1 MLRTRQGRA
10 GCARTRHRARYGR
23 CRHRSVR
30 PVSRRIDGWGIGGP
44 ARVSD
49 DGSASVLL
57 LAVLAVAAVLAGT
70 LALTA
75 SARALGAATSSAADL
90 AALAGAQAAA
100 TPWRGDAPC
109 TVAAKAA
116 TRNGAEI
123 VTCEVGALGV
133 VEVTVRRS
141 PRGALARVA
150 GPRTAT
156 ARAGPEWVRDA
167 EQAGAR

>member
-1 MLRTRQGRA
+1 MSRQLDGRA
-10 GCARTRHRARYGR
+10 
-23 CRHRSVR
+23 
-30 PVSRRIDGWGIGGP
+30 IDGP
-44 ARVSD
+44 PRVPDD

-75 SARALGAATSSAADL
+75 SARALGTATSSAADL

-100 TPWRGDAPC
+100 SPWRGDAPC
-109 TVAAKAA
+109 TVAAEAA

-123 VTCEVGALGV
+123 VTCDADGLGV
-133 VEVTVRRS
+133 VEVTVRRA
-141 PRGALARVA
+141 PRGTLARVA

-156 ARAGPEWVRDA
+156 ARAGPAWVRDA

>member
-10 GCARTRHRARYGR
+10 RHPVTRDRARRGR

-30 PVSRRIDGWGIGGP
+30 TVSRQLDGRGIDGRI
-44 ARVSD
+44 RVPD

-100 TPWRGDAPC
+100 APWTGAVPC
-109 TVAAKAA
+109 TVAAEAA

-123 VTCEVGALGV
+123 VTCEVDGLGV
-133 VEVTVRRS
+133 VEVTVRRP

-156 ARAGPEWVRDA
+156 ARAGPDWVRDA

>member
-1 MLRTRQGRA
+1 MLRTRPGRA
-10 GCARTRHRARYGR
+10 GCARTRDRARRGR

-30 PVSRRIDGWGIGGP
+30 PVSRQLDGRGIDGP
-44 ARVSD
+44 APD

-100 TPWRGDAPC
+100 APWTGAVPC
-109 TVAAKAA
+109 TVAAEAA

-123 VTCEVGALGV
+123 VTCDVDGLGV

-150 GPRTAT
+150 GPRTAN
-156 ARAGPEWVRDA
+156 ARAGPAWVRDA